1 MVRAYYFVD
10 TCLRIAMLHSP
21 AMMTSEEQESHA
33 PPVELKVF
41 SGPLDLLL
49 HLIRKNEVSIYDI
62 PIVSIC
68 DQYHEH
74 LRAMQELDLDIAGEF
89 LWMASWLLHLKS
101 KTLLPTT
108 AEGEEDPREELVERL
123 LAYRGV
129 KELASHLHDCDI
141 VRRCLWM
148 PDVAARAGSLT
159 EQEIDWEDVDLRLLA
174 QTYLEVMQRFEAS
187 HPPPLEVLPLR
198 YKVEEKMSD
207 IYYRVRSEGLVPLLR
222 DLNSRSDR
230 EEVVTVVVAALELV
244 RLRGVFAEQRKAFA
258 EIYLRPGD
266 RQLSKQQLLR
276 HGENSE

>member
-1 MVRAYYFVD
+1 MSMYTPGAMV
-10 TCLRIAMLHSP
+10 
-21 AMMTSEEQESHA
+21 MTEEQESHA
-33 PPVELKVF
+33 PPVELTVF

-74 LRAMQELDLDIAGEF
+74 LRAMQELDLDIAGDF

-101 KTLLPTT
+101 KTLLPSA

-123 LAYRGV
+123 LAYRRV
-129 KELASHLHDCDI
+129 KELASFLHDSDI
-141 VRRCLWM
+141 VRRCLWT
-148 PDVAARAGSLT
+148 PDVATRARSSAEPEL
-159 EQEIDWEDVDLRLLA
+159 DWEDVDLRLLA

-187 HPPPLEVLPLR
+187 HPPPLKVLPLR
-198 YKVEEKMSD
+198 YKVEEKMTD
-207 IYYRVRSEGLVPLLR
+207 IYHRVRSDGLVPLLR
-222 DLNSRSDR
+222 DLNSRSDT

-266 RQLSKQQLLR
+266 RELSEKELLQR
-276 HGENSE
+276 GENGG

>member
-1 MVRAYYFVD
+1 MNMY
-10 TCLRIAMLHSP
+10 TP
-21 AMMTSEEQESHA
+21 GAMMSSEEMESHA

-74 LRAMQELDLDIAGEF
+74 LRGMLELDLDVAGEF

-101 KTLLPTT
+101 KTLLPSA
-108 AEGEEDPREELVERL
+108 AEGESDPREELVERL
-123 LAYRGV
+123 LAYRRV
-129 KELASHLHDCDI
+129 KELASYLHDCDT
-141 VRRCLWM
+141 VRRCLWT
-148 PDVAARAGSLT
+148 PDVVTRAESST
-159 EQEIDWEDVDLRLLA
+159 ETEIDWEDVDLRLLA

-187 HPPPLEVLPLR
+187 HPPPLKVLPLR
-198 YKVEEKMSD
+198 YKVEDTMRD
-207 IYYRVRSEGLVPLLR
+207 IYQRVRSEGLVTLLR

-266 RQLSKQQLLR
+266 RQLSEKQLLH
-276 HGENSE
+276 HGESSG